1 MEEMDKNIFLTGRIG
16 AGKSTVLRVVLDSLA
31 LTYGGFRTLPIIS
44 EERKLLGFKIV
55 DIATSKEAKI
65 AFFDENYLIHP
76 VTYGFETVGVEAV
89 RAALIN
95 KEAIIMDELG
105 FLESDALNF
114 QKEVF
119 KALESDKLVLG
130 AIKLERNNF
139 LNRVAELS
147 SIIEVTEETKENIP
161 DLLRRLIWDCTKI

>member
-1 MEEMDKNIFLTGRIG
+1 MNRNIFLTGRIG
-16 AGKSTVLRVVLDSLA
+16 AGKSTLLGIVIDSLG
-31 LTYGGFRTLPIIS
+31 LTYGGFKTLPVIS
-44 EERKLLGFKIV
+44 KDKKLSGFEIV
-55 DIATSKEAKI
+55 DIVTYKRAKI
-65 AFFDENYLIHP
+65 GIFDENYLIHP
-76 VTYGFETVGVEAV
+76 LKSGFETVGVEAIKN
-89 RAALIN
+89 ALIE
-95 KEAIIMDELG
+95 KEAVIMDELG

-147 SIIEVTEETKENIP
+147 HIIEVTEETRENIP
-161 DLLRRLIWDCTKI
+161 DLLRRLIWDYTKI